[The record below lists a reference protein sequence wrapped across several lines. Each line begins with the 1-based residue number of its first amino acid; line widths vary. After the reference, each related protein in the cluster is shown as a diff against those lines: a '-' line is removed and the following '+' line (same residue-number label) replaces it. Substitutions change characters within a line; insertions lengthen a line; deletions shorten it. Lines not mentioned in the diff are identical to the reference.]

1 MKFVPFESLLV
12 KFWREI
18 TVLTNYANY
27 KIMLINT
34 PKSRVYRLVT
44 AKFGFS
50 SSKPTKS
57 TILDKLAL
65 KNHKDREKDRSTMM
79 HLRFF
84 NGNKQLACR
93 AILFWSLQEHLFAW
107 EQ

>member
-34 PKSRVYRLVT
+34 LKSRVYRLVT

-50 SSKPTKS
+50 GSKSTKS
-57 TILDKLAL
+57 TIPNKLAL
-65 KNHKDREKDRSTMM
+65 KSHKDGDKDRSTLGVPN
-79 HLRFF
+79 HATKLI
-84 NGNKQLACR
+84 NAVKLNVS
-93 AILFWSLQEHLFAW
+93 AITRL
-107 EQ
+107 